1 MRILIVDDHDENNYL
16 LRSLLEGNNHHV
28 QEASNGKDAL
38 DKLKSSAYDLIISDI
53 LMPIMD
59 GFTLCREVRK
69 NPQLKHIPF
78 ITYTAT
84 YTGYKD
90 EELAYEVGADLFIVK
105 PCEPEELIQHVNA
118 IFETAKTRTAEPV
131 FTDRSE
137 SEILKLYN
145 ERLVRKLEQKMLEAE
160 KEVEERLRVIS
171 ALERSEALLKTTQRI
186 SKIGGWE
193 WDVATR
199 NMYWTEE
206 LYRLHDALPDSEMNG
221 DDLINLSLSCYPE
234 TERAQIRQYFD
245 TCCQTG
251 EPYVFESWFTTL
263 NGRKLYIKTSAKAE
277 IVNGSV
283 IKVYGDFHDITVSK
297 LAEIEREQL
306 REQLRQVQ
314 KLDSIGQLAGGVAH
328 DFNNILTVILGYA
341 REIADSLHPESPMM
355 SDVEEIVKA
364 GRRAITLTRQLLT
377 FSRKQVTQ
385 LQTINLN
392 TVINDLQKMLFRL
405 IGEDIQVE
413 LNLDQNLA
421 MVNADIG
428 QMEQVIINLSIN
440 ARESMPSG
448 GKLILSTSN
457 VQVKAKPHPA
467 FPDIKSGDYIMLTVA
482 DNGCGMNTATMSRIF
497 EPFFTTKGN
506 QSGTGLGLATVYGI
520 VRQSG
525 GYISVDSELEK
536 GTSFSIYLP
545 VADSVINADSKVP
558 ETEIVKGLG
567 GEIMVVED
575 DEFIRNLATKIL
587 SRIGYNVSTFES
599 GTQALKYLQASKLLP
614 DLIITDVVMP
624 GISGIEFAS
633 KISEEYP
640 SIKVILMSGYSE
652 DVIQKHGVINTGHP
666 FLQKPFSNIELADMV
681 KRTLQN

>member
-16 LRSLLEGNNHHV
+16 LRSLLEGNNHFV
-28 QEASNGKDAL
+28 QEAFNGKDAL
-38 DKLKSSAYDLIISDI
+38 DKLKSSEFDLVISDI
-53 LMPIMD
+53 LMPVMD

-69 NPQLKHIPF
+69 DPQLKHIPF

-118 IFETAKTRTAEPV
+118 IFETAKTRTTEPMIS
-131 FTDRSE
+131 DRSE

-206 LYRLHDALPDSEMNG
+206 LYRLHDTLPDGDIDG

-234 TERAQIRQYFD
+234 TERAQIRQFFD

-251 EPYVFESWFTTL
+251 EPYVFESWFTTF

-283 IKVYGDFHDITVSK
+283 TKVYGDFHDITESK

-364 GRRAITLTRQLLT
+364 GKRAITLTRQLLT

-448 GKLILSTSN
+448 GKLMLSTSN

-467 FPDIKSGDYIMLTVA
+467 FPEIKPGDYIMLTVA
-482 DNGCGMNTATMSRIF
+482 DNGCGMNAATMSRIF

-520 VRQSG
+520 IRQSG
-525 GYISVDSELEK
+525 GYISVDSILDK
-536 GTSFSIYLP
+536 GTSFCIYLP
-545 VADSVINADSKVP
+545 VADSIITADSKVS

-567 GEIMVVED
+567 GDIMVVED

-587 SRIGYNVSTFES
+587 SRIGYNVSTYES
-599 GTQALKYLQASKLLP
+599 ATQALKYLQASKLLP

-633 KISEEYP
+633 KISDEYP
-640 SIKVILMSGYSE
+640 GIKVILMSGYSE

-666 FLQKPFSNIELADMV
+666 FLQKPFSNIELADLV